1 MGLNYGKAILVFYII
16 PTIYLTMKT
25 NRFET
30 FMDAILAIIIT
41 VLVLKLSQPA
51 APTMSAVMN
60 MNISYLT
67 YFICFV
73 IIFNTWHNDHNL
85 FQMVDEIDNSIVFV
99 YAVLLFVFSL
109 LPYFSTW
116 VALYPEAL
124 PAQIMFGLI
133 FLTSNI
139 LYNIA
144 TYLVKK
150 ANPYNEELQ
159 KIDLKSLKR
168 HVPLIIILIG
178 FALSLTVY
186 IYGIYIS
193 CLLATACWFVLA
205 MLGESGI
212 EDSERFEALFDAI
225 IAIILTIIVL
235 EITMASAGTWE
246 ALFEHKIEF
255 LAYAISFIVIF
266 NYWNFNNNLFA
277 LVHRIDG
284 KIMWLIG
291 ATMWVL
297 SLIPYLSTFLAE
309 NFNSFVPQFLY
320 GLDFIAVAI
329 LSIFT
334 TWALRRA
341 NPGNVA
347 LIIALDN
354 RHFASTIIIVL
365 IGMLVGYFY
374 YPPAVAISCLLSILA
389 FWLIPHIRKIAN
401 K

>member
-1 MGLNYGKAILVFYII
+1 
-16 PTIYLTMKT
+16 
-25 NRFET
+25 
-30 FMDAILAIIIT
+30 
-41 VLVLKLSQPA
+41 
-51 APTMSAVMN
+51 MN

-99 YAVLLFVFSL
+99 YALLLFVFSL

-168 HVPLIIILIG
+168 HVPMIIILIG
-178 FALSLTVY
+178 FALSLTVF

-205 MLGESGI
+205 MLGYQGN
-212 EDSERFEALFDAI
+212 D
-225 IAIILTIIVL
+225 
-235 EITMASAGTWE
+235 
-246 ALFEHKIEF
+246 
-255 LAYAISFIVIF
+255 
-266 NYWNFNNNLFA
+266 
-277 LVHRIDG
+277 
-284 KIMWLIG
+284 
-291 ATMWVL
+291 
-297 SLIPYLSTFLAE
+297 
-309 NFNSFVPQFLY
+309 
-320 GLDFIAVAI
+320 
-329 LSIFT
+329 
-334 TWALRRA
+334 RRRR
-341 NPGNVA
+341 
-347 LIIALDN
+347 LQ
-354 RHFASTIIIVL
+354 S
-365 IGMLVGYFY
+365 
-374 YPPAVAISCLLSILA
+374 
-389 FWLIPHIRKIAN
+389 
-401 K
+401 

>member
-1 MGLNYGKAILVFYII
+1 
-16 PTIYLTMKT
+16 MKT

-51 APTMSAVMN
+51 APTMSAVLN
-60 MNISYLT
+60 LNIGYLT

-73 IIFNTWHNDHNL
+73 VIFNTWHNDHNL

-168 HVPLIIILIG
+168 HVPMIIILIG

-235 EITMASAGTWE
+235 EITMAGAGTWE
-246 ALFEHKIEF
+246 RSLNIK
-255 LAYAISFIVIF
+255 L
-266 NYWNFNNNLFA
+266 NF
-277 LVHRIDG
+277 
-284 KIMWLIG
+284 
-291 ATMWVL
+291 
-297 SLIPYLSTFLAE
+297 
-309 NFNSFVPQFLY
+309 
-320 GLDFIAVAI
+320 
-329 LSIFT
+329 
-334 TWALRRA
+334 
-341 NPGNVA
+341 
-347 LIIALDN
+347 
-354 RHFASTIIIVL
+354 
-365 IGMLVGYFY
+365 
-374 YPPAVAISCLLSILA
+374 
-389 FWLIPHIRKIAN
+389 
-401 K
+401 

>member
-16 PTIYLTMKT
+16 PTIYLIMKT

-73 IIFNTWHNDHNL
+73 VIFNTWHNDHNL
-85 FQMVDEIDNSIVFV
+85 FQMVDEIDNRIVFV
-99 YAVLLFVFSL
+99 YALLLFVFSL

-186 IYGIYIS
+186 IYGIYVS
-193 CLLATACWFVLA
+193 CMLATACWFVLA

-291 ATMWVL
+291 ATM
-297 SLIPYLSTFLAE
+297 
-309 NFNSFVPQFLY
+309 
-320 GLDFIAVAI
+320 
-329 LSIFT
+329 
-334 TWALRRA
+334 
-341 NPGNVA
+341 
-347 LIIALDN
+347 
-354 RHFASTIIIVL
+354 
-365 IGMLVGYFY
+365 
-374 YPPAVAISCLLSILA
+374 
-389 FWLIPHIRKIAN
+389 
-401 K
+401 